1 MPLSPNVDR
10 PSTPIYKLI
19 FMMGKIR
26 DLLLRPDIFFRERMK
41 EPEDLKLSGLIALVG
56 GLVAGAAAYI
66 ISGTYAEM
74 FSELAG
80 GMGPI
85 IGVISAISAF
95 FGFIIIWWIIFSAVF
110 YGISMVFVGKGTFK
124 RTLEF
129 TGLGLVPIIIGTLV
143 SLLISLYYVPLI
155 EVPVISGITDP
166 AALQEAISQMMQDPA
181 YREFTQVSSL
191 ISVIFL
197 VWSANLWIF
206 ALKHARNL
214 TVKHAA
220 ITVLIPVVIYAIFIL
235 VTAFTGITLP
245 GGV

>member
-1 MPLSPNVDR
+1 
-10 PSTPIYKLI
+10 
-19 FMMGKIR
+19 MMGKIR
-26 DLLLRPDIFFRERMK
+26 DLLLRPDIFFGGRMK
-41 EPEDLKLSGLIALVG
+41 EPEDLKLPGLIALVG
-56 GLVAGAAAYI
+56 AAVAAGAAYI
-66 ISGTYAEM
+66 ISGTYSEM

-95 FGFIIIWWIIFSAVF
+95 FGFIIIWWIIFAAIF
-110 YGISMVFVGKGTFK
+110 YGLSLTFGGKGTFK

-129 TGLGLVPIIIGTLV
+129 SGIGLIPIILGTII

-166 AALQEAISQMMQDPA
+166 AVIQEAMSQMMEDPA
-181 YREFTQVSSL
+181 FREFTQVSSL

-214 TVKHAA
+214 TMKQAA
-220 ITVLIPVVIYAIFIL
+220 MTVLIPVGICIL
-235 VTAFTGITLP
+235 VILVPAFTGISLP
-245 GGV
+245 GGI